1 MAQIDGTDGDDYL
14 EGTELAD
21 TMFGYAGHDFLAGSL
36 GDDQLDGGDGEDF
49 LFGFADDDFLFGA
62 AGDDQLLGSVG
73 NDRLS
78 GGDGNDFLK
87 GGSGKDSYDGGGD
100 DPELSWDSLSST
112 PIGDRISFYEA
123 GADEG
128 VFADLRTGIVYNDGF
143 GNRETM
149 TGIESLSASNANID
163 RLYGNDG
170 ANFLALGTGDT
181 LKAFG
186 GDDILHLTGAAE
198 LIDGG
203 DGIDTLQG
211 ILGTKLVDEDGDG
224 YAETVAN
231 EGGVTIDLAAGTIL
245 DAWGDTG
252 AIARVEHFGGSMGNG
267 DDLLTGDGNDNVI
280 RGFGGVDRIDG
291 GAGSDTVS
299 FSAWGYQEHYVYHG
313 RSWGAVEVDLAA
325 GYSEETALK
334 SGTVRETTERFGRDT
349 LIGIENVIGTG
360 LGDRLLGDDSD
371 NIIAP
376 GAGNDFVDGRGGSDT
391 VDYGAARAA
400 VAIDLGAKTAE
411 EAGSGAPPRQVSWTD
426 ADGNSQTAL
435 VEADDAASSRD
446 RLLNIENAIGSSLA
460 DRLAGSAGANRL
472 DGGRGNDALGWSG
485 GGDALVGGAGLDTA
499 DYSTAGAAVTID
511 LAAGTG
517 SVSGQSEVDTLTSI
531 ENALGTA
538 FADRLVGNRAANR
551 LDGGAGIDR
560 MEGGAGNDVYVV
572 DDRRDAILDT
582 SGADRIETGLS
593 FTLADG
599 IEQLLL
605 TGEADLSG
613 TGNAAANRLTG
624 NAGANRLDGRG
635 GADAMAGAAGNDVY
649 VVDAA
654 GDRVTEIATGGTD
667 RVEASVSATL
677 ARNVENLT
685 LSGDGDI
692 DGTGNAAANILT
704 GNGGD
709 NVLAGG
715 GAADRLSGGAGRD
728 AFLFDTALRTAG
740 IDTILDFTSAD
751 DTIQLDQT
759 MFAGLAD
766 TGTLRLAAFRQGT
779 EAQDDS
785 DRILYDQA
793 TGRIFYDTD
802 GNGDGAAILLARVD
816 PGTALTNAD
825 FVVVA

>member
-1 MAQIDGTDGDDYL
+1 
-14 EGTELAD
+14 
-21 TMFGYAGHDFLAGSL
+21 
-36 GDDQLDGGDGEDF
+36 
-49 LFGFADDDFLFGA
+49 
-62 AGDDQLLGSVG
+62 
-73 NDRLS
+73 
-78 GGDGNDFLK
+78 
-87 GGSGKDSYDGGGD
+87 
-100 DPELSWDSLSST
+100 SLSST
-112 PIGDRISFYEA
+112 PIGDRISFYEPNA
-123 GADEG
+123 REG

-149 TGIESLSASNANID
+149 TGIESLSGSNVHID

-186 GDDILHLTGAAE
+186 GDDILNLTGAAE

-211 ILGTKLVDEDGDG
+211 ISGTKLVDEDGDG
-224 YAETVAN
+224 NAETVTN

-252 AIARVEHFGGSMGNG
+252 TIAGVEHFGGSMGSG

-291 GAGSDTVS
+291 GAGSDTIS
-299 FSAWGYQEHYVYHG
+299 FSAWGREEHYVYHG

-411 EAGSGAPPRQVSWTD
+411 EAGSGAPSRQVSWTD

-435 VEADDAASSRD
+435 VEADGAVASRD
-446 RLLNIENAIGSSLA
+446 RLLNIENAIGSAHA
-460 DRLAGSAGANRL
+460 DRLVGSAAANWL

-485 GGDALVGGAGLDTA
+485 GGDTLVGGAGSDTA
-499 DYSTAGAAVTID
+499 DYSAAAAAALID
-511 LAAGTG
+511 LAAGAG
-517 SVSGQSEVDTLTSI
+517 SVSGQAGTDTLIAI
-531 ENALGTA
+531 ENASGTA

-560 MEGGAGNDVYVV
+560 MEGGAGNDIYVV
-572 DDRRDAILDT
+572 DDRRDSILDT
-582 SGADRIETGLS
+582 SGVDRIDASVSL
-593 FTLADG
+593 TLADG
-599 IEQLLL
+599 LEQLLL
-605 TGEADLSG
+605 TGEGDLSA

-624 NAGANRLDGRG
+624 NAGSNRLDGRG
-635 GADAMAGAAGNDVY
+635 GADAMAGGHGNDVY

-654 GDRVTEIATGGTD
+654 GDRVTEAPSAGTD
-667 RVEASVSATL
+667 RVEASIGVTL
-677 ARNVENLT
+677 ARHVENLT
-685 LSGDGDI
+685 LTGTGDI
-692 DGTGNAAANILT
+692 DGTGNADTNIIL

-715 GAADRLSGGAGRD
+715 GGTDRLTGGAGRD
-728 AFLFDTALRTAG
+728 AFLFDTTLRISG
-740 IDTILDFTSAD
+740 GDLILDFASAD
-751 DTIQLDQT
+751 DTIRLDRSVYT
-759 MFAGLAD
+759 GFAE
-766 TGTLRLAAFRQGT
+766 TGTLRLAAFREGT
-779 EAQDDS
+779 RAQDDS

-793 TGRIFYDTD
+793 TGKIFYDAD
-802 GNGDGAAILLARVD
+802 GSGDGAAILFAKLDA
-816 PGTALTNAD
+816 GTALTVAD
-825 FVVVA
+825 FVIVA